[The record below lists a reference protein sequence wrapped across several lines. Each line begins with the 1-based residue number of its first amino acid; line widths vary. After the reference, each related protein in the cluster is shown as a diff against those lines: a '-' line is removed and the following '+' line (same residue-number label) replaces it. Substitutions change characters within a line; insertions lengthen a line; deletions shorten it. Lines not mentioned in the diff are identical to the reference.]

1 MPHYRAPTFVTRFRF
16 GYLLYFWLLA
26 FVLVTRFCFGYW
38 LSFWLLAFILVTRFR
53 FVYLLLFW
61 LLTFVFIYSL
71 LFLVT
76 HFCFWLCAFV
86 FVTRF
91 CFCYSLSK
99 KHECPSLARRMLIY
113 RRLVIPIM
121 CLIGCI
127 PYIYIYCILY
137 CRQGDAEIH
146 LGCQ

>member
-1 MPHYRAPTFVTRFRF
+1 MPHYRAPTFVTRFHF
-16 GYLLYFWLLA
+16 GYSLSFCLLA
-26 FVLVTRFCFGYW
+26 FVVVTHFCFCLLAFVVVTRFCFC
-38 LSFWLLAFILVTRFR
+38 LR
-53 FVYLLLFW
+53 
-61 LLTFVFIYSL
+61 TFVFGYAL
-71 LFLVT
+71 LFLVM
-76 HFCFWLCAFV
+76 
-86 FVTRF
+86 RF